1 VAGAE
6 ALDGVVVVDKPAG
19 MTSHDVVA
27 VVRRALGGRRGGPK
41 VGHAGTLDL
50 DATGVLV
57 VCLGRATRLAPYL
70 QASQKVY
77 AARLRLGVTTT
88 TLDASGAVT
97 GERDASAVDEGSL
110 RAGLAAF
117 VGEIEQIPPMVSAV
131 KVGGERLYAKAR
143 RGEQI
148 ERAPRRVRILGIAL
162 EGFSPGP
169 RAEAAIVV
177 TCSSG
182 TYIRALAADVGERLG
197 VGGCLAGL
205 RRLRSG
211 RFTVDEALGL
221 EQVTALAAA
230 ARLPEVLIDLGAA
243 VGDYPNLALDAAA
256 AADLRHGRP
265 LPATGQAGPVAAR
278 DPGGR
283 LIGLVADRD
292 GAARPLVVF
301 APAQA
306 AVRPESGR

>member
-1 VAGAE
+1 
-6 ALDGVVVVDKPAG
+6 
-19 MTSHDVVA
+19 
-27 VVRRALGGRRGGPK
+27 
-41 VGHAGTLDL
+41 
-50 DATGVLV
+50 
-57 VCLGRATRLAPYL
+57 
-70 QASQKVY
+70 
-77 AARLRLGVTTT
+77 
-88 TLDASGAVT
+88 
-97 GERDASAVDEGSL
+97 
-110 RAGLAAF
+110 
-117 VGEIEQIPPMVSAV
+117 
-131 KVGGERLYAKAR
+131 
-143 RGEQI
+143 
-148 ERAPRRVRILGIAL
+148 VRILGIAL